1 MNILIIVSSLSIG
14 GAERQAVNDANLL
27 INSHKVFLVVFKD
40 GLLNVNLDNRVKYKV
55 IDKIGY
61 LRTVLALVTF
71 IKKYHIDLI
80 HASLFAPM
88 IIGSLASI
96 ISRTSLYWNFHS
108 HENNLPLKS
117 KLSYYLLS
125 RSRLLKKILYV
136 NKELRMHFENSF
148 FLPREKGIVV
158 FNNGTL
164 DYQPKFIESKSVFII
179 GYVGRIVA
187 LKRVEYLIDVAK
199 FLISRQVYNFSIHIV
214 GDGSSRPLL
223 EEQIV
228 NEKLQEYFVFFGFQH
243 DLNNFYT
250 QFDIFINPSME
261 ECLSI
266 ALIDAGMNGI
276 ASIAFAVGGN
286 DEIILNNETGYI
298 VTRRGDL
305 FERVYRLYSQSE
317 IRIKMGKKASLY
329 CNSKFSWQERLR
341 KLNMLFEIDET

>member
-1 MNILIIVSSLSIG
+1 LNILIIVSSLSIG

-40 GLLNVNLDNRVKYKV
+40 GLLNVNLDHRVKYKV

-125 RSRLLKKILYV
+125 RSRLLK
-136 NKELRMHFENSF
+136 
-148 FLPREKGIVV
+148 KGIVV

-266 ALIDAGMNGI
+266 ALIDAGINGI
-276 ASIAFAVGGN
+276 ASIAFDVGGN

-298 VTRRGDL
+298 VTSRGDL

-317 IRIKMGKKASLY
+317 IRINMGKKASLY